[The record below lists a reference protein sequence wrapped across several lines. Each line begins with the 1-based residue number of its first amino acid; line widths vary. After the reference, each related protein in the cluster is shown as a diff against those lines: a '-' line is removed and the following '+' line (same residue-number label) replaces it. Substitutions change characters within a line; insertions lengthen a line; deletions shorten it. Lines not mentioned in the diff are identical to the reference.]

1 MRNSIFVVV
10 VTVMCIVAAG
20 CSESSTSSKSS
31 PAQSEAEK
39 TKQAILRVL
48 RADQHFA
55 KKRESLPPNS
65 TPSQIAWAV
74 GQYCNDLERL
84 DMADCPA
91 DFRVAYR
98 HHMGAWRE
106 AQAAVQQLPD
116 GFLEGVF
123 MGAMNGLLRGESD
136 GGTSRL
142 EGGLK
147 RALERVGDTWIEVEK
162 IGAKY
167 GAAL

>member
-1 MRNSIFVVV
+1 MRNVVLV
-10 VTVMCIVAAG
+10 VAAVVACSVTAG
-20 CSESSTSSKSS
+20 CTSSEDK
-31 PAQSEAEK
+31 ANQN
-39 TKQAILRVL
+39 ILRVL
-48 RADQHFA
+48 RADKELA
-55 KKRESLPPNS
+55 KKRESLPPNA
-65 TPSQIAWAV
+65 TPSQIAWNV

-98 HHMGAWRE
+98 HHIGAWRE
-106 AQAAVQQLPD
+106 AQAAIQALPD
-116 GFLEGVF
+116 GFLEGLF
-123 MGAMNGLLRGESD
+123 MGAMNGILRGEAD

-147 RALERVGDTWIEVEK
+147 RALERVRDTWIEVEK